1 MIHLK
6 TNDIVKETLEKFPHK
21 VNVKL
26 GDILKERGM
35 TQGDLHRLTG
45 LRIATINELVHFKKK
60 SFTVAHIVTI
70 MIALRIWDIRDLIE
84 IQFDD
89 EVVEYFKKERSIMI
103 SGLTQDLMNVME
115 ENSERLNKVKEPVS

>member
-1 MIHLK
+1 ML
-6 TNDIVKETLEKFPHK
+6 
-21 VNVKL
+21 
-26 GDILKERGM
+26 
-35 TQGDLHRLTG
+35 RLMNWCTS
-45 LRIATINELVHFKKK
+45 KKNT
-60 SFTVAHIVTI
+60 FTVAHIVTI

>member
-1 MIHLK
+1 
-6 TNDIVKETLEKFPHK
+6 
-21 VNVKL
+21 
-26 GDILKERGM
+26 
-35 TQGDLHRLTG
+35 
-45 LRIATINELVHFKKK
+45 
-60 SFTVAHIVTI
+60 